1 MHDGESVG
9 ITEGCDNNEP
19 GAQGG
24 DAMIR
29 PVGFASKRIM
39 DKHTQQ
45 ISLDN
50 EASHG
55 LCSRL
60 VSLPL
65 LWRRKRDLNPRAG
78 FPTYSL
84 SRGAPSPLGYFSN
97 GCMVPPQQAKGCWRR
112 GWDSNPRSLAG
123 SLVFKTSSLNH
134 SDTSPCMAGTPIT

>member
-65 LWRRKRDLNPRAG
+65 LWRRKRDLNPLHTTFA
-78 FPTYSL
+78 L
-84 SRGAPSPLGYFSN
+84 
-97 GCMVPPQQAKGCWRR
+97 
-112 GWDSNPRSLAG
+112 
-123 SLVFKTSSLNH
+123 
-134 SDTSPCMAGTPIT
+134 